1 MATKSKNEITMNY
14 TTEMRKAVAEQI
26 AAMLDNDVINE
37 NGFEPFEVWCNDGEV
52 FANMDEESGADFVNG
67 CMNLVHE
74 LAPMVNA
81 IHANLA
87 EDEL

>member
-1 MATKSKNEITMNY
+1 MIY
-14 TTEMRKAVAEQI
+14 TTEMKKAIAEQI

-52 FANMDEESGADFVNG
+52 FSNMDEEEGADFVNG
-67 CMNLVHE
+67 CMNLVRE
-74 LAPMVNA
+74 LAPMVDA

-87 EDEL
+87 DDEL